1 MTITA
6 RSQQPFFPCLP
17 DLMSW
22 EDWNGNLAIYYGQQ
36 NIMFSSEENWK
47 EAATNMMKMES
58 FGAYPLPNP
67 EPYDSWQDWAKEFT
81 LSINGRTY

>member
-1 MTITA
+1 
-6 RSQQPFFPCLP
+6 
-17 DLMSW
+17 MSW

-47 EAATNMMKMES
+47 EAAMNMMKMEC